1 MSRTRHAGFG
11 TGLTLP
17 AFAKINLS
25 LELAGPRP
33 DGYWEIR
40 TVYQTVGLHDRLRM
54 RLTRAREIEVRVP
67 GGGAPAGR
75 GNLVHRVLLHARRK
89 LGLRRGIEVELEK
102 NIPAG
107 RGLGGG
113 SSDAAAALIGL
124 LRLAGE
130 RLSGAELRTL
140 GAAVGSD
147 VPFFFLGGR
156 ALGVGRGEEVYPLD
170 DPPPGWCVLLCP
182 PFEVSTR
189 AAYRWARLTPR
200 RRAAK
205 ILDSRPSGER
215 LWGGNDFEPVIFPRF
230 PELARMKAALLA
242 AGAQQAGLSGSG
254 STVYGWFDKR
264 EAAAAAAARW
274 ASAAAAFVVSA
285 LPRPAY
291 ERALGLRFVGAGSL
305 SRLRMGS
312 RPTGRTSAFGA
323 EDPGSNPGSPAS
335 LPPFGK
341 LRASRQANV
350 LTR

>member
-1 MSRTRHAGFG
+1 MAFRRVS
-11 TGLTLP
+11 LP

-25 LELAGPRP
+25 LELVAPRP

-67 GGGAPAGR
+67 GGGAPAGG
-75 GNLVHRVLLHARRK
+75 GNLVHRALSHARRK

-102 NIPAG
+102 NVPAG

-124 LRLAGE
+124 LRLTGE
-130 RLSGAELRTL
+130 RLTAAELRTL
-140 GAAVGSD
+140 GAAVGAD

-156 ALGVGRGEEVYPLD
+156 ALGVGRGDEVHALD
-170 DPPPGWCVLLCP
+170 DGSPAWCVLLCP

-200 RRAAK
+200 RRAAR

-242 AGAQQAGLSGSG
+242 GGAQQAGLSGSG

-274 ASAAAAFVVSA
+274 ASAAASFVVAA
-285 LPRPAY
+285 LPRSAY
-291 ERALGLRFVGAGSL
+291 KRALGA
-305 SRLRMGS
+305 RLW
-312 RPTGRTSAFGA
+312 
-323 EDPGSNPGSPAS
+323 E
-335 LPPFGK
+335 
-341 LRASRQANV
+341 QAA
-350 LTR
+350 